1 MAGLMSATSSRKKV
15 PPSATLN
22 RPGLSRVAPVKD
34 PFTCPNSSDSSNWSL
49 SAEQFWAM
57 NCLSRR
63 GPLKWSAR
71 AISSLPV
78 PFSPWT
84 RTVTS
89 LATSLSSSP
98 YSRRIGSL
106 LPMMSAKRYRP
117 SSSSCRSRMRCSR
130 VDGGVHQI
138 RQPGNFARLDP
149 LDGLERLLRLDDRKR
164 QRSHRGHGAG
174 ARAGRLFLDQEAAG
188 EERTTPLA
196 GEGDGGGDDLQ
207 PHVAGAEQLGPRGAL
222 LHRLFD
228 ALVAAAETFFVGQ
241 AGGADQVLGRDDDAL
256 ALIEHEASG
265 VGEREL
271 DAPPA
276 AHRLPDPA
284 DDLELFQARRVDR
297 HRTTPVAAAA
307 PHDTARRPRRWAG
320 YRRSKPPRPGFRPG
334 GSTRAR

>member
-1 MAGLMSATSSRKKV
+1 MMRTSTFSDRVPPTGTKVPSWSTRRSFTCMAGLMSATSSRKKV

-130 VDGGVHQI
+130 CATAAWYASISSTVVSIRSASRGTSRASIRWTVLNASSGSTIGSDSDRTVVTARARALAAFSSTRKPQAKSEPRRSPAKEMGVATISSPMWQGPSSSVPEERFCTAFSMLWLQRRRPSLSARQAVQI
-138 RQPGNFARLDP
+138 RFWGGMMMP
-149 LDGLERLLRLDDRKR
+149 L
-164 QRSHRGHGAG
+164 
-174 ARAGRLFLDQEAAG
+174 
-188 EERTTPLA
+188 P
-196 GEGDGGGDDLQ
+196 
-207 PHVAGAEQLGPRGAL
+207 
-222 LHRLFD
+222 
-228 ALVAAAETFFVGQ
+228 
-241 AGGADQVLGRDDDAL
+241 
-256 ALIEHEASG
+256 
-265 VGEREL
+265 
-271 DAPPA
+271 
-276 AHRLPDPA
+276 
-284 DDLELFQARRVDR
+284 
-297 HRTTPVAAAA
+297 
-307 PHDTARRPRRWAG
+307 
-320 YRRSKPPRPGFRPG
+320 
-334 GSTRAR
+334 